1 MVYTEYIARILNTQG
16 VPCMTP
22 DQFKILLNIIHLE
35 GRIEEFEKLKRSRLF
50 MDKREVGLHQMH
62 LQDQLMRLTQLDAPH
77 RLLERVLTLPED

>member
-1 MVYTEYIARILNTQG
+1 
-16 VPCMTP
+16 MTP

>member
-16 VPCMTP
+16 VPRMTP